1 MVNAAQGEA
10 SRFTAVQEEYV
21 KAPEVT
27 RKRLY
32 LETMQDVLGNV
43 RMFVIDTPSGNAS
56 GIVPYL
62 PLNELKPMPPR
73 RRRPG
78 GSQVMRRLPI
88 LIAVLVAL
96 GFVLLNAVYTVDE
109 REKAMVLQ
117 FGQVRAV
124 KEQPGLAFKIPF
136 IQNVVF
142 YDSRIQGLDTNALE
156 VTPLDDRRLI
166 VDAFARWRISDVSQF
181 RRAVGVGGMQAATQR
196 LEAILNANVREA
208 LGSVR
213 SEAVLSADR
222 VGLMNR
228 IRDAA
233 IIEARDLGI
242 EIIDVRLK
250 RADLPE
256 QNLEATF
263 DRMKAERER
272 EAADERARGN
282 EAAQRVRAQADRTAI
297 EIVSEAERDAQV
309 IRGESDAERNR
320 VLAEAYG
327 ADPEFFAFMRSMD
340 AYRGALTA
348 DNATHDGRARQR
360 LLRLPALAG
369 AARGRR
375 RPPAAAPGAGAVR
388 QRRRGSE
395 WLTRLLA
402 RARARGDHRG
412 AGAGARAGAAC
423 ARRSRRIARMD
434 PERRRLVGLLA
445 VTVGI
450 ALVWASRA

>member
-1 MVNAAQGEA
+1 
-10 SRFTAVQEEYV
+10 
-21 KAPEVT
+21 
-27 RKRLY
+27 
-32 LETMQDVLGNV
+32 
-43 RMFVIDTPSGNAS
+43 
-56 GIVPYL
+56 
-62 PLNELKPMPPR
+62 
-73 RRRPG
+73 
-78 GSQVMRRLPI
+78 MRRLPI
-88 LIAVLVAL
+88 LIAVLVAV
-96 GFVLLNAVYTVDE
+96 GFLLLNSIFTVDE

-124 KEQPGLAFKIPF
+124 KEHPGLAFKIPF
-136 IQNVVF
+136 IQNVVY
-142 YDSRIQGLDTNALE
+142 YDSRIQGLETNALE

-166 VDAFARWRISDVSQF
+166 VDAFARWRIADVSQF

-263 DRMKAERER
+263 NRMKAERER

-282 EAAQRVRAQADRTAI
+282 EAAQRLRAQADRTAI
-297 EIVSEAERDAQV
+297 ELVSEAERDAQI

-320 VLAEAYG
+320 ILAEAYG
-327 ADPEFFAFMRSMD
+327 ADPEFFAFMRSLD
-340 AYRGALTA
+340 AYRGALTS
-348 DNATHDGRARQR
+348 DNATMMIEPDSAFFDYLHSPDARGSAPE
-360 LLRLPALAG
+360 PAAPAAPAPVPSASAG
-369 AARGRR
+369 A
-375 RPPAAAPGAGAVR
+375 
-388 QRRRGSE
+388 
-395 WLTRLLA
+395 
-402 RARARGDHRG
+402 
-412 AGAGARAGAAC
+412 
-423 ARRSRRIARMD
+423 D
-434 PERRRLVGLLA
+434 PNG
-445 VTVGI
+445 
-450 ALVWASRA
+450 